1 MRVQSA
7 LLILL
12 EVSYLADSNAPRSA
26 GLKLSVVPSNGRLKA
41 PPIVSFNRAEL
52 GILLN
57 CYGRK
62 VASGEWRDY
71 AMDMLRDRALFSIY
85 RRTSE
90 RPQFVVEKNPKLRN
104 RQGQWAVTNA
114 EGRVLKRG
122 HDLAK
127 VLKVLEPKFVV
138 IK

>member
-1 MRVQSA
+1 M
-7 LLILL
+7 
-12 EVSYLADSNAPRSA
+12 ADSNAPRSA
-26 GLKLSVVPSNGRLKA
+26 GLNLSVVSSNGHGKKYPAGKA

-57 CYGRK
+57 VYGRK

-85 RRTSE
+85 RRSSE
-90 RPQFVVEKNPKLRN
+90 RPQFVVEKNPKFRN
-104 RQGQWAVTNA
+104 KQGQWAVTNF

-122 HDLAK
+122 QDLST